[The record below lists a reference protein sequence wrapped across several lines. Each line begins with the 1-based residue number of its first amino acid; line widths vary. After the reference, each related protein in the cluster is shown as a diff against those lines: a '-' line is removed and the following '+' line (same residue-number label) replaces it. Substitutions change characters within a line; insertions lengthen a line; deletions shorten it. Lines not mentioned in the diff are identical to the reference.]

1 MTLPKISPCDCAAIP
16 REISK
21 LASSVI
27 VFIILFFSKLTFLGG
42 AFFPSNLK
50 NYRPK
55 TRNEFYYFEHRRTID
70 YLRGKLFFTP

>member
-1 MTLPKISPCDCAAIP
+1 L
-16 REISK
+16 
-21 LASSVI
+21 L
-27 VFIILFFSKLTFLGG
+27 G